1 MVTSDQGADEELDPA
16 LVVSLINSFGT
27 FMQCLVPLFETTLF
41 ITDSDFTGVAGHT
54 AAAAFSLAAVL
65 GSIFVPVVGPLA
77 LVAAFTSAVGFGGL
91 LGYTATSAI
100 YEGIEWGRKRDL
112 DRE

>member
-1 MVTSDQGADEELDPA
+1 MVIQDQGADEELDPD

-65 GSIFVPVVGPLA
+65 GSIFAAPVAGPLA
-77 LVAAFTSAVGFGGL
+77 LIAAFTSVGFGGV
-91 LGYTATSAI
+91 LGYTAVGAI
-100 YEGIEWGRKRDL
+100 HQGIEWGRKRDL